1 MEQRWQS
8 STTFSQTVQ
17 TKMLW
22 RHLFYNSHMAIRYG
36 EMKAELNNLKAQ
48 QGTPTSSQQKAP
60 ASLSL
65 TSEVV
70 YTRWG
75 KATCPASAKLVYSGF
90 GASSSSSSSTATGG
104 GAQYLCMPTDPEWN
118 KFDLKN
124 DSYAFSW
131 LYAAEYLSYE
141 GYGIFPDN
149 VHGHNVACSVCLT
162 TGTTKLMVP
171 AKRTCPVGWDKQYEG
186 YLMSSYVTDTK
197 LTFECVDMEPDI
209 ISGTQNI
216 TGGPQM
222 FFVSGFCGEYGGL
235 SHCPPYIN
243 GRELTCVVCTK

>member
-1 MEQRWQS
+1 
-8 STTFSQTVQ
+8 
-17 TKMLW
+17 
-22 RHLFYNSHMAIRYG
+22 MAIIISIPHTHNEYQVI
-36 EMKAELNNLKAQ
+36 NL
-48 QGTPTSSQQKAP
+48 
-60 ASLSL
+60 
-65 TSEVV
+65 
-70 YTRWG
+70 RIW
-75 KATCPASAKLVYSGF
+75 
-90 GASSSSSSSTATGG
+90 ASSSSSSSTATGG

-197 LTFECVDMEPDI
+197 LTFECVTWSQI
-209 ISGTQNI
+209 LFQVLRT
-216 TGGPQM
+216 
-222 FFVSGFCGEYGGL
+222 
-235 SHCPPYIN
+235 
-243 GRELTCVVCTK
+243 